1 MSLIGGVGW
10 VKTLI
15 VTMHTEPN
23 WCPGCFN
30 SKFIN
35 KSNFTHPNA
44 QELSVNFDQSYGT
57 CWQFLRD
64 ASNFIAIY
72 KGFHFGM
79 EQLLAHCAM
88 SLFLLFFLL
97 NSSLR
102 HCQQSQQSSATYV
115 TVWQGSCMALLLQ
128 IELRKNSV
136 QLFCL
141 KYYNFLTKCN
151 KQSTK
156 I

>member
-1 MSLIGGVGW
+1 MNIACTLLIFIEQ
-10 VKTLI
+10 L
-15 VTMHTEPN
+15 HL

-57 CWQFLRD
+57 CWQFLWD

-79 EQLLAHCAM
+79 EQLLA
-88 SLFLLFFLL
+88 LFF
-97 NSSLR
+97 
-102 HCQQSQQSSATYV
+102 
-115 TVWQGSCMALLLQ
+115 
-128 IELRKNSV
+128 IEL
-136 QLFCL
+136 FP
-141 KYYNFLTKCN
+141 
-151 KQSTK
+151 
-156 I
+156 